1 MALLYSKNPCLDF
14 SRFADGKK
22 LFCAKTPYSRKQM
35 IFWLRL
41 FIMILII
48 VLMKTIPVALLVR
61 VSCSEKQ
68 TTDRQKSELLAYAH
82 SKGFSVVEVVEEMIS
97 GRASVNDRAGLKRIE
112 ELAESGAIKKVL
124 VHEVSRIARSNS
136 ILHRFVENLEAHSCS
151 LYWHSQAIETL
162 LPNGKRNPAASIMLS
177 LLSEMAVAEVELLRE
192 RIKSGLAQAIRSG
205 VILGRP
211 KGSTISKDEMLSK
224 HSDIVRLLKK
234 GQSIRHA
241 SKISGKGTSTVQRV
255 KIILDQEQVAL
266 AA

>member
-1 MALLYSKNPCLDF
+1 
-14 SRFADGKK
+14 
-22 LFCAKTPYSRKQM
+22 
-35 IFWLRL
+35 
-41 FIMILII
+41 
-48 VLMKTIPVALLVR
+48 MKIPVALLLR

-68 TTDRQKSELLAYAH
+68 TTDRQKSELLAYAE
-82 SKGFSVVEVVEEMIS
+82 SKGFSVVEVVEEKIS
-97 GRASVNDRAGLKRIE
+97 GRASANERTGLKRIE

-192 RIKSGLAQAIRSG
+192 RINSGLAQARRKG
-205 VILGRP
+205 VVLGRP
-211 KGSTISKDEMLSK
+211 KGSTLSSGDLLAK
-224 HSDIVRLLKK
+224 HSDIVRLLKQ
-234 GQSIRHA
+234 GQSIRNA
-241 SKISGKGTSTVQRV
+241 GKITGKGFSTVQRV
-255 KIILDQEQVAL
+255 KKILDQHQVAL

>member
-1 MALLYSKNPCLDF
+1 
-14 SRFADGKK
+14 
-22 LFCAKTPYSRKQM
+22 
-35 IFWLRL
+35 
-41 FIMILII
+41 
-48 VLMKTIPVALLVR
+48 MKIPVALLLR

-68 TTDRQKSELLAYAH
+68 TTDRQRSELLAYAD
-82 SKGFSVVEVVEEMIS
+82 SKGFSVVEVVEEKIS
-97 GRASVNDRAGLKRIE
+97 GRASANERTGLKRIE

-192 RIKSGLAQAIRSG
+192 RINSGLAQARRKG
-205 VILGRP
+205 VVLGRP
-211 KGSTISKDEMLSK
+211 KGSTLSSGDLLAK
-224 HSDIVRLLKK
+224 HSDIVRLLKQ
-234 GQSIRHA
+234 GQSVRHA
-241 SKISGKGTSTVQRV
+241 GKITGKGFSTVQRV
-255 KIILDQEQVAL
+255 KKILDQHQVAL

>member
-1 MALLYSKNPCLDF
+1 
-14 SRFADGKK
+14 
-22 LFCAKTPYSRKQM
+22 
-35 IFWLRL
+35 
-41 FIMILII
+41 
-48 VLMKTIPVALLVR
+48 MKIPVALLLR

-68 TTDRQKSELLAYAH
+68 TTDRQKSELLAYADF
-82 SKGFSVVEVVEEMIS
+82 KGFSVVEVVEEKIS
-97 GRASVNDRAGLKRIE
+97 GRASANERTGLKRIE

-192 RIKSGLAQAIRSG
+192 RINSGLAQARRKG
-205 VILGRP
+205 VVLGRP
-211 KGSTISKDEMLSK
+211 KGSTLSSGDLLAK
-224 HSDIVRLLKK
+224 HSDIVRLLKQ
-234 GQSIRHA
+234 GQSVRHA
-241 SKISGKGTSTVQRV
+241 GKITGKGFSTVQRV
-255 KIILDQEQVAL
+255 KKILDQHQVAL

>member
-1 MALLYSKNPCLDF
+1 
-14 SRFADGKK
+14 
-22 LFCAKTPYSRKQM
+22 
-35 IFWLRL
+35 
-41 FIMILII
+41 
-48 VLMKTIPVALLVR
+48 MKIPVALLLR

-68 TTDRQKSELLAYAH
+68 TTDRQKSELLAYAD
-82 SKGFSVVEVVEEMIS
+82 SKGFSVVEVVEEKIS
-97 GRASVNDRAGLKRIE
+97 GRASANERTGLKRIE

-192 RIKSGLAQAIRSG
+192 RINSGLAQARRKG
-205 VILGRP
+205 VVLGRP
-211 KGSTISKDEMLSK
+211 KGSTLSSGDLLAK
-224 HSDIVRLLKK
+224 HSDIVRLLKQ
-234 GQSIRHA
+234 GQSVRHA
-241 SKISGKGTSTVQRV
+241 GKITGKGFSTVQRV
-255 KIILDQEQVAL
+255 KKILDQHQVAL